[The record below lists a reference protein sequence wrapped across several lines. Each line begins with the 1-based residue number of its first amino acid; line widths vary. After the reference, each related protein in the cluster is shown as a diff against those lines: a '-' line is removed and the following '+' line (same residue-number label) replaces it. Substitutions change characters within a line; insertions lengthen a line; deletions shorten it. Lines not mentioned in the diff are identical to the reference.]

1 MAPTLPSVQK
11 SPHPAKLDWAKGNLR
26 STTRFNSSGR
36 LCAEEQ
42 HCRRRGRLTEV
53 LQPFCQEPLPWYKI
67 LEPARPQWP
76 DTFHAYS
83 LKSPGTLR
91 ALDNETVMVDAG
103 DVLEKT
109 KQGLLRSSTGHVTY
123 SAKERMA
130 FELDAEDLV
139 HLLQQ
144 TPQGKLWTLTSLEQA
159 FRDQLGRRGSWAVH
173 HIALGVFLAMFP
185 RTFYV
190 FGDFVR
196 VLHASRTKVVD
207 DGEDVMVRL
216 ALTLRD
222 GVPAKGLAASQSV
235 PDLGSVRVKAKF
247 RPSHKM
253 KTDADGAAGL
263 ARSSSFS
270 GSNRTIL
277 KNSTLRLPPVDEDF
291 PKPEGLS

>member
-1 MAPTLPSVQK
+1 
-11 SPHPAKLDWAKGNLR
+11 
-26 STTRFNSSGR
+26 
-36 LCAEEQ
+36 
-42 HCRRRGRLTEV
+42 
-53 LQPFCQEPLPWYKI
+53 
-67 LEPARPQWP
+67 
-76 DTFHAYS
+76 
-83 LKSPGTLR
+83 
-91 ALDNETVMVDAG
+91 MVDAG

-109 KQGLLRSSTGHVTY
+109 KRGLLRSSTGHVTY

-139 HLLQQ
+139 NLLQQ
-144 TPQGKLWTLTSLEQA
+144 SPAQGKLWTLTSLEQA
-159 FRDQLGRRGSWAVH
+159 FRDQLGRRGSWAMH

-222 GVPAKGLAASQSV
+222 GVPAKGLAASQSL
-235 PDLGSVRVKAKF
+235 PDLGSIRVKAKF

-253 KTDADGAAGL
+253 KMDADGAACQAIPEPAGL
-263 ARSSSFS
+263 ARSNSFS
-270 GSNRTIL
+270 GSNRTTL